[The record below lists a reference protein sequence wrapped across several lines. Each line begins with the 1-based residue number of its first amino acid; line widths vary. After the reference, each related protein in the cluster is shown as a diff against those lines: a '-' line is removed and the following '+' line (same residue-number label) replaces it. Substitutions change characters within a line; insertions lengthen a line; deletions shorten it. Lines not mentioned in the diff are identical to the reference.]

1 MVKSTPMMV
10 MTTSSSISVKP
21 AALRLPVMIANSF
34 QALALG
40 EGVHVENIIA
50 GLRIGGRTLGAA
62 LTPGIGGPGRGVGKE
77 RIARHTPQKIH
88 HHFLFTLSILDPVDQ
103 QLQIR
108 RIA

>member
-21 AALRLPVMIANSF
+21 AALRLPVMIDDSV

-40 EGVHVENIIA
+40 QGVHVENIIA

-62 LTPGIGGPGRGVGKE
+62 LTPGIGGRGRVRAGGKSSPE
-77 RIARHTPQKIH
+77 TAPKIQPH
-88 HHFLFTLSILDPVDQ
+88 ILFSLSLPSP
-103 QLQIR
+103 
-108 RIA
+108 